1 MPEREITFREAVR
14 EGLREALRDD
24 DRVFLLGQDI
34 GVYGGAF
41 AVTLGLI
48 EEYGRE
54 RVIDTP
60 ISEAAMIGAGAGAAL
75 VGSRPVVEIQFSDFI
90 GIGMDQLV
98 NQAAKIRFMFG
109 GKATV
114 PMVLRAPIGC
124 GTGAAAQ
131 HSQSQ
136 EAWYAHVP
144 GLKVV
149 MPATPYDAKGL
160 LHASILDD
168 NPVLFFEHKLLYP
181 VKSDV
186 PDTPYTV
193 PLGKAAVRRSGRDV
207 TFITYSLQVSKC
219 LQAAEKLAEEGI
231 EAEVLDLRTLR
242 PLDTETIA
250 ESIARTHRAVVVY
263 EAPRTGGF
271 GAEIAAFIGEDLFDE
286 LDAPVIRLGGLEMPV
301 PYNPNLEKALVPQR
315 ETIVEATRKLLKGG
329 SR

>member
-14 EGLREALRDD
+14 EALREALRADE
-24 DRVFLLGQDI
+24 RVFLLGQDI
-34 GVYGGAF
+34 GIYGGAF

-48 EEYGRE
+48 EEFGRA

-149 MPATPYDAKGL
+149 MPATAYDAKGL
-160 LHASILDD
+160 LHASLLDD

-181 VKSDV
+181 MKSAV
-186 PDTPYTV
+186 PDKPYTV
-193 PLGKAAVRRSGRDV
+193 PLGKAKIRRSGRDV
-207 TFITYSLQVSKC
+207 TLLAYALQTVKC
-219 LQAAEKLAEEGI
+219 LQAADLLADQGI
-231 EAEVLDLRTLR
+231 DAEVLDLRTLR
-242 PLDTETIA
+242 PLDTEAIA
-250 ESIARTHRAVVVY
+250 ESIKRTHKAVVVY

-271 GAEIAAFIGEDLFDE
+271 GAEIAAFIGEELFDE
-286 LDAPVIRLGGLEMPV
+286 LDAPVMRLGGLDMPV
-301 PYNPNLEKALVPQR
+301 PYNPNLEQALVPQPD
-315 ETIVEATRKLLKGG
+315 TIAGAVKKLLN
-329 SR
+329 RR